1 MQKIT
6 PFLWFKDSAEEAA
19 KFYTGMFKDSRIGEV
34 MRYGD
39 AGPGPKGAAMSVTFQ
54 LEGQGF
60 IALNGNPAFEFSPA
74 LSLFVKCDTQQEI
87 DGYWDK
93 FLDGGQPMQCG
104 WIKDRFGV
112 TWQVVPNV
120 LGKMLQDKDPARAK
134 RVMEAMMQMVKL
146 DIQTLEDAYAQG

>member
-54 LEGQGF
+54 LEGQEF

-87 DGYWDK
+87 DGYWSK

-120 LGKMLQDKDPARAK
+120 LGKMLQDPDPAKAK

-146 DIQTLEDAYAQG
+146 DIKTLEDAYAQG